1 MQGITLVCCVCLCV
15 CACSALNSSDIKIL
29 GVDLLPG
36 YYDPFSGRTLTKGE
50 VGCFLSHFYIWKEVG
65 SNPYVHPSVY
75 HSTVLKE
82 SVITLQHTS
91 QMVDV
96 QMDKALVFEDDVRFQ
111 ANFKRRVLRLM
122 EEVEQAELD
131 WDIM

>member
-1 MQGITLVCCVCLCV
+1 MQDITLVCCVYV

-50 VGCFLSHFYIWKEVG
+50 VGCFLSHFYIWKEVRSHLCVPIYSSICHG
-65 SNPYVHPSVY
+65 AFRTVSPITSQPS
-75 HSTVLKE
+75 
-82 SVITLQHTS
+82 S